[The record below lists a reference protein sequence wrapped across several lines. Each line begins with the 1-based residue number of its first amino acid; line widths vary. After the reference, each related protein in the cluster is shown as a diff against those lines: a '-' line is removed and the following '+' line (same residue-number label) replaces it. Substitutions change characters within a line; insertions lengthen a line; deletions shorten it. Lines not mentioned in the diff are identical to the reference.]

1 MSKNIVNDI
10 SSIYYGQI
18 FESAVPGKPAER
30 LGAVTAIPKEDQEAA
45 RERTLAKAKAMRE
58 RKNIKNE
65 EYVDEA
71 LRPRKER
78 MARMVT
84 PAKKKEQER
93 TRKGREILADI
104 QATERAL
111 NEPKTPKSN
120 KPTYDTPAA
129 EVRKLKPKQKTDT
142 LAVRAGRVLRD
153 T

>member
-1 MSKNIVNDI
+1 
-10 SSIYYGQI
+10 
-18 FESAVPGKPAER
+18 
-30 LGAVTAIPKEDQEAA
+30 
-45 RERTLAKAKAMRE
+45 
-58 RKNIKNE
+58 
-65 EYVDEA
+65 
-71 LRPRKER
+71 
-78 MARMVT
+78 MVT
-84 PAKKKEQER
+84 PKKRKEQER
-93 TRKGREILADI
+93 TRRGRAILADI